1 MSLALK
7 THTMP
12 KHLYLVD
19 GSGFIFRAFH
29 ALPPFTRPDGTP
41 INAVF
46 GFTNMLVK
54 FLGETKI
61 DHLVVAFDTA
71 RKNFRNDIYPLYKAN
86 RPPAPEEL
94 VPQFPLIRE
103 VCKAFNVP
111 TIEMEGYEAD
121 DLIATY
127 VTKANAEGIAVT
139 IISSDKD
146 LMQLVTDDVH
156 MLDPLKNRDIGIE
169 QVIEKFGVPPEKVVD
184 VMALAGDSVDN
195 VPGVAG
201 IGVKTAAELINHY
214 GDLETLLQHT
224 DEIKQPKRRERLQ
237 EHAQDARLSYQL
249 VTLNHEAPVTQ
260 AIDEFKKRDPDPQTL
275 TDFLIEQNFTSI
287 LARLEKKGLSGATQ
301 KKEELK
307 QDYQLV
313 QTENSLKQ
321 WIDQIYAHGS
331 VAIDTET
338 TGLDPMQVKLVGIS
352 LSTEPGK
359 ACYIPLA
366 HKQPAPDL
374 FTKPEHAKPL
384 QQLDLESA
392 LTILRPVLKDP
403 SILKIGQNLKY
414 DALVLKRYDIELSP
428 IDDTMVMSYVLD
440 GTTHGHGMDELAKLH
455 LDKTTIKYKEV
466 TGTGKDA
473 ITFDYVPLEK
483 ACEYAA
489 EDADI
494 TLQLHQLLNSR
505 LVKESAKS
513 VYETLDRPMVGVL
526 TQMEAHGIRVDA
538 TQLNSLSRDFAGR
551 LAKLE
556 QEIHAIVGR
565 TFNVA
570 SPKQLGEILF
580 DEMKLPGGKK
590 GKTGAYS
597 TSAEVLENLASLEHK
612 LPNKVLDW
620 RQIAKLKSTYT
631 DSLIKQI
638 NPNTGRVHTSYA
650 MTVTSTGRLSSSKP
664 NLQNIPIRSTEG
676 LKIRRAFIA
685 NPGHQL
691 MSFDYSQ
698 IELRIFAHMA
708 NIEGLKKAFHQ
719 GADIHTQAA
728 SEIFHV
734 SPEEVDS
741 NMRSRAKIL
750 NFGIIYG
757 ISAVGLARQLR
768 IPKQEA
774 VEHIKHYLDRYPGI
788 PIYMDETKTQARK
801 QGYVS
806 TLFGR
811 RCYIPEIL
819 DKNPARRGFAERQA
833 INAPLQGTA
842 SDIIKHAMVKIPDAL
857 EKEGL
862 NARMLLQVH
871 DELIFEVPEAE
882 IEATRILVKKI
893 MESAAYLDVPL
904 IVDVG
909 VGPNWA
915 DAKG

>member
-1 MSLALK
+1 MS
-7 THTMP
+7 
-12 KHLYLVD
+12 KHLYLID
-19 GSGFIFRAFH
+19 GSGFIFRAFT

-46 GFTNMLVK
+46 GFTNMLAK
-54 FLGETKI
+54 FLDETEI
-61 DHLVVAFDTA
+61 DHLVVVFDTA

-86 RPPAPEEL
+86 RPPTPEEL
-94 VPQFPLIRE
+94 IPQFPLIRE

-111 TIEMEGYEAD
+111 TIEMEGFEAD

-127 VTKANAEGIAVT
+127 VTKAKSEGVAVT
-139 IISSDKD
+139 VVSSDKD

-184 VMALAGDSVDN
+184 VMALAGDAVDN

-237 EHAQDARLSYQL
+237 QHAEDARVSYQL

-260 AIDEFKKRDPDPQTL
+260 AIDDFKTRKPDYNTL
-275 TDFLIEQNFTSI
+275 KAFLLEQNFTSI
-287 LARLEKKGLSGATQ
+287 LARLERKGLSGTKQAEQ
-301 KKEELK
+301 GAKEEPT

-313 QTENSLKQ
+313 QTENALKQ
-321 WIDQIYAHGS
+321 WVDQIYAQGY

-338 TGLDPMQVKLVGIS
+338 TGLDPMLAELVGIS

-366 HKQPAPDL
+366 HKQSAPDL
-374 FTKPEHAKPL
+374 FTKPEMVKPL
-384 QQLDLESA
+384 QQLGIEAA

-414 DALVLKRYDIELSP
+414 DALILKQYDVNLTP

-455 LDKTTIKYKEV
+455 LGRSTIKYKDI

-473 ITFDYVPLEK
+473 ITFDYVPLDT
-483 ACEYAA
+483 ACNYAA

-494 TLQLHQLLNSR
+494 TLQLHQILSPR
-505 LVKESAKS
+505 LVKESMKS
-513 VYETLDRPMVGVL
+513 VYETLDRPLVGIL
-526 TQMEAHGIRVDA
+526 TDMEAHGIHVA
-538 TQLNSLSRDFAGR
+538 TIHLKNLSHDFSKR
-551 LAKLE
+551 LAELE
-556 QEIHAIVGR
+556 QEIHQMVGHS
-565 TFNVA
+565 FNVG

-580 DEMKLPGGKK
+580 DAMKLPGGKK

-597 TSAEVLENLASLEHK
+597 TSAEVLEGLASQGHE
-612 LPNKVLDW
+612 LPEKVLKW
-620 RQIAKLKSTYT
+620 RHLAKLKSTYT
-631 DSLIKQI
+631 DSLIRQI
-638 NPNTGRVHTSYA
+638 NHETGRIHTSYA

-685 NPGHQL
+685 DPDYQL

-728 SEIFHV
+728 AEIFHV
-734 SPEEVDS
+734 TPEQVDS

-768 IPKQEA
+768 IPKKEA
-774 VEHIKHYLDRYPGI
+774 VEHIQHYLERYPGI
-788 PIYMDETKTQARK
+788 PIYMEQTKTQARK

-806 TLFGR
+806 TMFGR

-857 EKEGL
+857 EKAGL
-862 NARMLLQVH
+862 QARMLLQVH

-882 IEATRILVKKI
+882 IETTRSLVKKI
-893 MESAAYLDVPL
+893 MERAAYLDVPL

>member
-1 MSLALK
+1 
-7 THTMP
+7 MP

-29 ALPPFTRPDGTP
+29 ALPPFSRPDGTP

-46 GFTNMLVK
+46 GFTNMLMK
-54 FLGETKI
+54 FLGETDV
-61 DHLVVAFDTA
+61 DHLVIAFDTA
-71 RKNFRNDIYPLYKAN
+71 CKNFRNEIYPLYKAN
-86 RPPAPEEL
+86 RPPPPEEL
-94 VPQFPLIRE
+94 IPQFPLIRE

-111 TIEMEGYEAD
+111 TIEMEGFEAD

-127 VTKANAEGIAVT
+127 VTKARSEGVNVT
-139 IISSDKD
+139 IVSSDKD
-146 LMQLVTDDVH
+146 LMQLVTNDVH

-224 DEIKQPKRRERLQ
+224 GEIKQPKRRERLQ
-237 EHAQDARLSYQL
+237 QHAEDARVSYNL
-249 VTLNHEAPVTQ
+249 VTLCLEAPVTQ
-260 AIDEFKKRDPDPQTL
+260 SIEEFKKREPDIKSL
-275 TDFLIEQNFTSI
+275 TQFLTEQNFTSI
-287 LARLEKKGLSGATQ
+287 LARLEKKGLSSTPQ
-301 KKEELK
+301 KKEEAK

-313 QTENSLKQ
+313 QTESDLKQ
-321 WIDQIYAHGS
+321 WIDQIYAAGQ
-331 VAIDTET
+331 VAVDTET
-338 TGLDPMQVKLVGIS
+338 TGLNPMQAKLVGFS
-352 LSTEPGK
+352 LAVNPGK
-359 ACYIPLA
+359 ACYVPLA
-366 HKQPAPDL
+366 HKLPTPDL
-374 FTKPEHAKPL
+374 FTKPEYSKPL
-384 QQLDLESA
+384 QQIELETA
-392 LTILRPVLKDP
+392 LSMLRPVLQDP

-414 DALVLKRYDIELSP
+414 DALILKRYGVEFAT

-455 LDKTTIKYKEV
+455 LGLTTIKYKDI

-473 ITFDYVPLEK
+473 VTFDYVPLDK
-483 ACEYAA
+483 ACKYAA

-494 TLQLHQLLNSR
+494 TAQLHSILAPR

-513 VYETLDRPMVGVL
+513 VYETLERPMVGIL
-526 TQMEAHGIRVDA
+526 TQMEAHGICVDA
-538 TQLNSLSRDFAGR
+538 RQLKSLSHDFSRR
-551 LAKLE
+551 LGELE
-556 QEIHAIVGR
+556 QEIHQIVGR
-565 TFNVA
+565 SFNVG

-597 TSAEVLENLASLEHK
+597 TGAEVLETLASLGHE

-620 RQIAKLKSTYT
+620 RQLAKLKSTYT

-638 NPNTGRVHTSYA
+638 NPSTRRVHTSYA

-676 LKIRRAFIA
+676 LKIRRAFVA
-685 NPGHQL
+685 DPGHQL

-708 NIEGLKKAFHQ
+708 NIESLRQAFLR

-734 SPEEVDS
+734 TPEEVDA

-768 IPKQEA
+768 IPKAEA
-774 VEHIKHYLDRYPGI
+774 AEHIEHYLERYPGI
-788 PIYMDETKTQARK
+788 PIYMEQTKAQARK

-842 SDIIKHAMVKIPDAL
+842 SDIIKHAMVRIPNAL
-857 EKEGL
+857 EDQGL
-862 NARMLLQVH
+862 KARMLLQVH
-871 DELIFEVPEAE
+871 DELIFEVPEQE
-882 IEATRILVKKI
+882 IEATQNIVKKI
-893 MESAAYLDVPL
+893 MEQAAFLDVPL
-904 IVDVG
+904 TVDIG

-915 DAKG
+915 DAKD